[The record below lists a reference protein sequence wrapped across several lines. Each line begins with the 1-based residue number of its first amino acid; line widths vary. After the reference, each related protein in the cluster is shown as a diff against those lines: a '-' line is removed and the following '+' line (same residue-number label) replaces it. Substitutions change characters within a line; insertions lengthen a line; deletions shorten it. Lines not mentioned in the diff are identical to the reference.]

1 MADLEQTI
9 VNTIRGLAIDAVEKA
24 KSGHPGLPMGM
35 ADAAFVLWT
44 RFLRHDP
51 SAPDWPGRDR
61 FVLSAGH
68 GSMLLYSMLHI
79 TGYDLSLDGLKG
91 FRQWESPTPGHPE
104 HGCAPGVETT
114 TGPLGQGFGN
124 AVGMAIAARILARRF
139 NAPGFPLV
147 DNRIYAIV
155 SDGDLMEGVASEAA
169 SIAGHLQLGNIVFL
183 YDDNHVTIEGNTSL
197 AFSEDVPKR
206 FEAYKWHVVIVEDGH
221 DRGAIA
227 RAIEAARAETARPS
241 LVVLRTKIGFG
252 APTKQGTA
260 AAHGEPL
267 GPEEAKGAKKNL
279 GLAEDAT
286 FVVPDE
292 VRAFFAKLRP
302 EWRKRREE
310 WDALFARYRKAHP
323 DEAAEWDAW
332 MAGDPPADIES
343 ALPRFEAGKG
353 VATRVSAGEI
363 LNAIA
368 PRVPQVVGGSAD
380 LAPSTKTLLK
390 GVPSIAPG
398 AFEGRNFHFGVREH
412 GMGSILNGLALYGG
426 PIPYGA
432 TFLVFADYMR
442 PPIRLASMMGIR
454 VIYVFTHDSIFVG
467 EDGPTHQ
474 PIEQVAAL
482 RAIPNLH
489 VIRPSDA
496 TETAYAW
503 IAALRRRDGPTAL
516 ILSRQNVTTI
526 DRQAYPSAAGL
537 LRGAYVLAD
546 DRAPLDWVIIATGSE
561 VEVALGAARILRE
574 KGKRVRV
581 VSMPS
586 WEIFDAQDRAYRSQ
600 VLPAGPRY
608 ASVEAGVTFG
618 WERYVGRG
626 GIRIGMERFGASAP
640 YKLLAE
646 KFGFTPQAVAERLMG
661 SGSASPYAGCKGPA

>member
-1 MADLEQTI
+1 MASLEQTV
-9 VNTIRGLAIDAVEKA
+9 VNTIRGLAIDGVEKA

-51 SAPDWPGRDR
+51 GAPSWPGRDR

-68 GSMLLYSMLHI
+68 GSMLLYAMLHLS
-79 TGYDLSLDGLKG
+79 GYDLSLDALKS

-104 HGCAPGVETT
+104 YGCAPGVETT

-124 AVGMAIAARILARRF
+124 AVGMAIAARILAGRF
-139 NAPGFPLV
+139 NAPDFPIIEG
-147 DNRIYAIV
+147 RIYAIV

-169 SIAGHLQLGNIVFL
+169 SLAGHLGLGNIVLL
-183 YDDNHVTIEGNTSL
+183 YDDNHVTIEGDTSL

-206 FEAYKWHVVIVEDGH
+206 FEACNWHVVIVQDGH
-221 DRGAIA
+221 DREAIA
-227 RAIEAARAETARPS
+227 RGIEAGRAETGRPS

-252 APTKQGTA
+252 APTKEGKA

-267 GPEEAKGAKKNL
+267 GAEEAKGAKRNL
-279 GLAEDAT
+279 GLSEDET

-292 VRAFFAKLRP
+292 VRAFFAKLRQG
-302 EWRKRREE
+302 WRNRREDWE
-310 WDALFARYRKAHP
+310 ALLARYRKAHP
-323 DEAAEWDAW
+323 DKAAEWDAW
-332 MAGDPPADIES
+332 FSGDPPADIES
-343 ALPRFEAGKG
+343 ALPEFEAGKG
-353 VATRVSAGEI
+353 VATRASAGQV

-368 PRVPQVVGGSAD
+368 SRVPQLVGGSAD

-390 GVPSIAPG
+390 GIPAIGPG
-398 AFEGRNFHFGVREH
+398 AFDGRNFHFGIREH
-412 GMGSILNGLALYGG
+412 GMGAILNGLALSGAL
-426 PIPYGA
+426 IPYGA

-442 PPIRLASMMGIR
+442 PPIRLAAMMGLR

-482 RAIPNLH
+482 RAIPNLN

-496 TETAYAW
+496 TEAGYAW
-503 IAALRRRDGPTAL
+503 VAALRRRDGPTAL
-516 ILSRQNVTTI
+516 ILSRQNVTTL
-526 DRQAYPSAAGL
+526 DRTSYPPAAGL
-537 LRGAYVLAD
+537 LRGGYVVAD
-546 DRAPLDWVIIATGSE
+546 DAAPLDWVIVATGSE
-561 VEVALGAARILRE
+561 VEVALGAAKILRE
-574 KGKRVRV
+574 KGKKIRV

-586 WEIFDAQDRAYRSQ
+586 WEIFDAQDPAYRARI
-600 VLPAGPRY
+600 LPKGPRY

-618 WERYVGRG
+618 WERYVGRDG
-626 GIRIGMERFGASAP
+626 VRIGMDRFGASAP

-646 KFGFTPQAVAERLMG
+646 KFGFTPQAVAEMLLCG
-661 SGSASPYAGCKGPA
+661 